1 MTIQFDYTLLIQFF
15 NILILLVLLNMFLFK
30 PVLRAIN
37 KRETT
42 IGSLFGRVQGVS
54 EEAEKLEKSYEEI
67 IKEKKKPILEGR
79 VAALSETHAT
89 STGIIEEARRELSNE
104 LARVKTEIEG
114 ESTRVF
120 DLLKADVERLGAE
133 AAEKILKRSL

>member
-15 NILILLVLLNMFLFK
+15 NILILLVLLNIFLFK

-54 EEAEKLEKSYEEI
+54 EEAEKMEKSYEEI

-79 VAALSETHAT
+79 VAILSEAHAT
-89 STGIIEEARRELSNE
+89 STGIIEEARKELSNE
-104 LARVKTEIEG
+104 LTRVKTEIEG
-114 ESTRVF
+114 ESKRVF
-120 DLLKADVERLGAE
+120 NLLKADVEKLGAE

>member
-1 MTIQFDYTLLIQFF
+1 MTIEFDYTLLIQFL

-42 IGSLFGRVQGVS
+42 LGSLFGRGQGVR

-67 IKEKKKPILEGR
+67 IKEKKKPILESR
-79 VAALSETHAT
+79 VAVLAEAHTT
-89 STGIIEEARRELSNE
+89 STGIIEAARKE
-104 LARVKTEIEG
+104 LADELTRIKNEVEG
-114 ESTRVF
+114 ESKRVF
-120 DLLKADVERLGAE
+120 DLLKVDVERLGVD